1 MSLVK
6 EGGVPSPVDNFARA
20 VFVIGQRSIT
30 IPASP
35 GEGSP
40 QRRDLIIY

>member
-20 VFVIGQRSIT
+20 VLSL
-30 IPASP
+30 A
-35 GEGSP
+35 
-40 QRRDLIIY
+40 RDLPRLLRALGEALPNGAI